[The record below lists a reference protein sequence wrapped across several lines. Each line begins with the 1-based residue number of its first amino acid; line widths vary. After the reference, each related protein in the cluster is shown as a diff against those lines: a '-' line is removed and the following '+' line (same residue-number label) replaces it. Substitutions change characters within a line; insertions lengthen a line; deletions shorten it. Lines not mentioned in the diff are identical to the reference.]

1 MAAKVPI
8 RTVYTNS
15 VATGLAEFQ
24 SGEFI
29 DYTSGGTG
37 LAALGSAGQ
46 VLKVNSGAS
55 ALEYGTVEAIL
66 NIDGMT
72 DGSSATIAAT
82 DKLAFSD
89 GGTEKYLLL
98 SQIDTLFTGT
108 TQTLTNKTLT
118 APQITSG
125 VLNTGVS
132 GSAVADEDNMS
143 SNSATKLATQQ
154 SIKAYVDAQVTAQDL
169 DFIAD
174 SGGALSIDLDSES
187 LTIAGGT
194 GIDTVGSGNSITASI
209 DSTVTTL
216 TGSQTLTN
224 KTLTAPTITG
234 TAVMA
239 TLDISGDVDVDGTLE
254 TDALTIAGVT
264 IAETIADTV
273 GAMVGSNTETGIT
286 VTYEDGDNT
295 LDFALGAAQTTIT
308 SLLATDIKIGEDDQ
322 TKIDFET
329 ADEIHL
335 YAANAEQVYVAD
347 GIFGPQTDSDV
358 DLGTTGVRWKD
369 AYIDTITATGVV
381 TAAGFT
387 IGSAAIT
394 ETELE
399 ILDGASV
406 STAELNYL
414 DITTLGTSEASKAVT
429 VDSSGDLIV
438 PDSDKFKFGA
448 GSDMQVY
455 HDGTNSYITN
465 ATGALKIATE
475 TSGIALTIGHSTSE
489 VTVADNLTVTGTLTL
504 GSNAELTEAELE
516 FLDGITAGT
525 AAASKAL
532 VLDGNKDIG
541 TIRNLTI
548 DGVLTDG
555 NYTFDTS
562 GNVSGLGTVA
572 SGAITSSG
580 VVTGTGLTIGSA
592 SINEAE
598 LETIDGVTAG
608 TVAASKAVV
617 VDANKDISGFRH
629 MTIGGNL
636 LPSQNNTYNI
646 GSSSLRFN
654 DLFLAGDTIDLAGA
668 TISSDGTGA
677 IAIAASGAT
686 LPTGSK
692 TEDGNALAVM
702 GSTTSGSISQPI
714 RRVDFFSAAGGLS
727 TKNATFEFN
736 AEVADKYSFLDNST
750 FTLENGSALT
760 ESGITLFQL

>member
-1 MAAKVPI
+1 MAAKTPI

-24 SGEFI
+24 SGEFV

-82 DKLAFSD
+82 DKIAFSD
-89 GGTEKYLLL
+89 GGTEKYLVA
-98 SQIDTLFTGT
+98 SQLDTYVSGT
-108 TQTLTNKTLT
+108 TKTLTNKTLT
-118 APQITSG
+118 TPQLTSP

-132 GSAVADEDNMS
+132 GSAIVDEDDFAS
-143 SNSATKLATQQ
+143 DSATKLATQQ
-154 SIKAYVDAQVTAQDL
+154 SIKAYIATQVSVGDITSVVAGTGL
-169 DFIAD
+169 T
-174 SGGALSIDLDSES
+174 GGATSGAATVNVI
-187 LTIAGGT
+187 GGT
-194 GIDTVGSGNSITASI
+194 GITANANDIAI
-209 DSTVTTL
+209 DSTVTPL
-216 TGSQTLTN
+216 TGTQTLTN

-273 GAMVGSNTETGIT
+273 GAMVGSNTETGIA

-329 ADEIHL
+329 ANEIHL

-369 AYIDTITATGVV
+369 AYVDSITATGTI

-406 STAELNYL
+406 STTELNYL
-414 DITTLGTSEASKAVT
+414 DITTLGTSQASKAVT

-438 PDSDKFKFGA
+438 PDSDKYKFGA
-448 GSDMQVY
+448 GSDMQLY

-475 TSGIALTIGHSTSE
+475 TSGIALTIGHTTSQ
-489 VTVADNLTVTGTLTL
+489 VTIADNMTVVGNLTVSGTQTIQNTVTMNAENAVVFEGATADEYETTLTIVDPTADRTVYMPNQTGYL
-504 GSNAELTEAELE
+504 PLLAVASTTTITATPAEL
-516 FLDGITAGT
+516 
-525 AAASKAL
+525 
-532 VLDGNKDIG
+532 
-541 TIRNLTI
+541 
-548 DGVLTDG
+548 
-555 NYTFDTS
+555 NYS
-562 GNVSGLGTVA
+562 
-572 SGAITSSG
+572 
-580 VVTGTGLTIGSA
+580 
-592 SINEAE
+592 
-598 LETIDGVTAG
+598 DGVTSAIQ
-608 TVAASKAVV
+608 TQMDTKSTKA
-617 VDANKDISGFRH
+617 F
-629 MTIGGNL
+629 
-636 LPSQNNTYNI
+636 
-646 GSSSLRFN
+646 
-654 DLFLAGDTIDLAGA
+654 
-668 TISSDGTGA
+668 A
-677 IAIAASGAT
+677 IAQAV
-686 LPTGSK
+686 
-692 TEDGNALAVM
+692 AL
-702 GSTTSGSISQPI
+702 G
-714 RRVDFFSAAGGLS
+714 
-727 TKNATFEFN
+727 
-736 AEVADKYSFLDNST
+736 
-750 FTLENGSALT
+750 
-760 ESGITLFQL
+760 